1 MYWVPG
7 LQKLLH
13 PGSHSEGG
21 NKEYITKHVFTQQVT
36 KSKWPKGEESGG
48 RGWEGGWGGIVFP
61 TGGQGR
67 VTGKVRFD
75 QRPEGV
81 RGSLCEYLGA
91 ESQAQGAASE
101 NRGG

>member
-1 MYWVPG
+1 MC
-7 LQKLLH
+7 LH
-13 PGSHSEGG
+13 SRSQSLSGPKEKKAGEGDG
-21 NKEYITKHVFTQQVT
+21 RV
-36 KSKWPKGEESGG
+36 GG
-48 RGWEGGWGGIVFP
+48 GGIVFP